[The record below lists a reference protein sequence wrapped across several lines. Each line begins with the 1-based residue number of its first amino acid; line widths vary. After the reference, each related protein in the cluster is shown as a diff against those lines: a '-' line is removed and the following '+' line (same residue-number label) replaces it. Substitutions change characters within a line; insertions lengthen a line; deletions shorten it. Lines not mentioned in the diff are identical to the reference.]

1 MDYALTNR
9 FYKCEKLCGVTRIDS
24 LFATGHSLIAYPL
37 RAVFSMAEAER
48 DVAPARFL
56 VSVPKKKLRRA
67 VDRVLIR
74 RRVREAYR
82 LNRALLLPALAAHGR
97 RVDVAFVYLSSSLK
111 DYGIIEEKMR
121 QLLERIA
128 AHAGNQDGT
137 PQENI
142 LSH

>member
-1 MDYALTNR
+1 MNYSLTNR
-9 FYKCEKLCGVTRIDS
+9 LYKSEKLCGVTRIDG

-37 RAVFSMAEAER
+37 RAVFDVAGAEPQ
-48 DVAPARFL
+48 VAPARFL

-82 LNRALLLPALAAHGR
+82 LNRALLLPTLAAHGR

-121 QLLERIA
+121 QLLNRIA
-128 AHAGNQDGT
+128 AQASEQDG
-137 PQENI
+137 N
-142 LSH
+142 S